1 MLKQW
6 NAMSFRSV
14 LDNGRTKPL
23 VIECI
28 RIPDSIVLDL
38 DSPAPE
44 RREFV
49 VKAIGNPEV
58 DESLIVKEL
67 LGNILAR
74 SYGLATP
81 EPGLIR
87 ISDTF
92 AKTVNPA
99 LLSKYGFQILPGIA
113 AGCEFI
119 RGGFT
124 PPTSNVFFTQAEMAS
139 LAVLYGFDLVTQN
152 PDRLP
157 NRPNFGL
164 IGRELVA
171 FDFDHCFSFLYP
183 LFIFLGH
190 PWEVS
195 KHGIAQKHFCYPAL
209 KNAREPIIWAD
220 NINAVMS
227 FSDELLGELT
237 AWIPETWSGNS
248 AKVRE
253 HIAEIREHLGAFELE
268 LQGSVQ

>member
-1 MLKQW
+1 
-6 NAMSFRSV
+6 
-14 LDNGRTKPL
+14 
-23 VIECI
+23 
-28 RIPDSIVLDL
+28 VLDL
-38 DSPAPE
+38 DSRAPE

-58 DESLIVKEL
+58 DESLIIKEL

-74 SYGLATP
+74 SYGLTTP
-81 EPGLIR
+81 EPGLIH

-92 AKTVNPA
+92 AESVNPT
-99 LLSKYGFQILPGIA
+99 LWSKYGFQISSGIA

-119 RGGFT
+119 RGGLT
-124 PPTSNVFFTQAEMAS
+124 PPPANVFFTQAELAS

-164 IGRELVA
+164 MGKDVVA
-171 FDFDHCFSFLYP
+171 FDFDQCFSFLY
-183 LFIFLGH
+183 LIFSLGQ

-195 KHGIAQKHFCYPAL
+195 KHGIAQKHFCYPSL
-209 KNAREPIIWAD
+209 KNARDPIIWTD

-227 FSDELLGELT
+227 FSDELLGNLT
-237 AWIPETWSGNS
+237 AWIPETWSENS
-248 AKVRE
+248 AKIRE
-253 HIAEIREHLGAFELE
+253 HLMVIREHLGAFELE

>member
-1 MLKQW
+1 MLKLW
-6 NAMSFRSV
+6 NAASFRSV
-14 LDNGRTKPL
+14 LENGRTKPL

-28 RIPDSIVLDL
+28 QIPDSIVLDL

-67 LGNILAR
+67 LGNLLAR
-74 SYGLATP
+74 RYGLTTP

-87 ISDTF
+87 ISDAF
-92 AKTVNPA
+92 ARAVNPA
-99 LLSKYGFQILPGIA
+99 LSRDYGFQIFPGIA

-119 RGGFT
+119 RGGLT
-124 PPTSNVFFTQAEMAS
+124 PAPASVSFTQAEVPS
-139 LAVLYGFDLVTQN
+139 LALLYGFDLVTQN

-164 IGRELVA
+164 MGRELVA
-171 FDFDHCFSFLYP
+171 FDFDQCFSFLYI
-183 LFIFLGH
+183 IFNLGQ

-195 KHGIAQKHFCYPAL
+195 KHGIAQKHFCYPRL
-209 KNAREPIIWAD
+209 KNARDPVNWAD

-227 FSDELLGELT
+227 FSDELLSGLT

-248 AKVRE
+248 ATIRD
-253 HIAEIREHLGAFELE
+253 HLAAIREHLGAFELE

>member
-6 NAMSFRSV
+6 NAVSFRSV

-23 VIECI
+23 VIECVQV
-28 RIPDSIVLDL
+28 PDSILIDL
-38 DSPAPE
+38 DAPAPE

-58 DESLIVKEL
+58 DESLIIREL
-67 LGNILAR
+67 LGNVLAR
-74 SYGLATP
+74 SYGLTTP
-81 EPGLIR
+81 EPGLIS
-87 ISDTF
+87 ISDAF
-92 AKTVNPA
+92 AKAVTPRP
-99 LLSKYGFQILPGIA
+99 SRQYGFQISPGIA

-119 RGGFT
+119 RGGLAP
-124 PPTSNVFFTQAEMAS
+124 PPTNLSLTQAELAP

-164 IGRELVA
+164 MGRTVVA
-171 FDFDHCFSFLYP
+171 FDFDQCFSFLY
-183 LFIFLGH
+183 LIFSLAQ

-195 KHGIAQKHFCYPAL
+195 KHGIAQKHFCYPNL
-209 KNAREPIIWAD
+209 KNAGAPISWAD
-220 NINAVMS
+220 NIKAVMS
-227 FSDELLGELT
+227 FSDELLDVLT
-237 AWIPETWSGNS
+237 AWIPEAWSGNS
-248 AKVRE
+248 AKIRE
-253 HIAEIREHLGAFELE
+253 HLAAIRQHLGAFELE

>member
-1 MLKQW
+1 MLSLW
-6 NAMSFRSV
+6 NAASFRSV

-28 RIPDSIVLDL
+28 RVPDSIVLDL

-74 SYGLATP
+74 RYGLTTP

-92 AKTVNPA
+92 AKAVNPT
-99 LLSKYGFQILPGIA
+99 LSSKYGFQILPGIA

-119 RGGFT
+119 RGGLT
-124 PPTSNVFFTQAEMAS
+124 PPTSNVFFTQAEIES

-164 IGRELVA
+164 MGRTLVA
-171 FDFDHCFSFLYP
+171 FDFDQCFSFLY
-183 LFIFLGH
+183 LILSLGQ
-190 PWEVS
+190 PWDVS
-195 KHGIAQKHFCYPAL
+195 EHGIAQKHFCYPTL
-209 KNAREPIIWAD
+209 KNARDPINWAD

-227 FSDELLGELT
+227 FSDELLGQLT
-237 AWIPETWSGNS
+237 AWIPETWSGSS
-248 AKVRE
+248 AKIRE
-253 HIAEIREHLGAFELE
+253 HLAAIREHLGAFELE
-268 LQGSVQ
+268 LQRSVQ

>member
-6 NAMSFRSV
+6 NAMGFRSV

-23 VIECI
+23 VIECAQ
-28 RIPDSIVLDL
+28 IPDSILVDL
-38 DSPAPE
+38 DAAAQV

-58 DESLIVKEL
+58 DESLIIKEL
-67 LGNILAR
+67 LGNLFAR
-74 SYGLATP
+74 SYGLTTP

-87 ISDTF
+87 ISDVF
-92 AKTVNPA
+92 AKTVNPT
-99 LLSKYGFQILPGIA
+99 LSRKYGFQISPGIA

-119 RGGFT
+119 RGGLT
-124 PPTSNVFFTQAEMAS
+124 PPPTNLFFTKAELAP

-164 IGRELVA
+164 MGRNVVA
-171 FDFDHCFSFLYP
+171 FDFDQCFSFLYP
-183 LFIFLGH
+183 LFLFLGE

-195 KHGIAQKHFCYPAL
+195 KHGIAQKHFCYPHF
-209 KNAREPIIWAD
+209 KNARDPIVWAD
-220 NINAVMS
+220 NINAMMS
-227 FSDELLGELT
+227 FSDELLGALT
-237 AWIPETWSGNS
+237 AWVPETWSGNS
-248 AKVRE
+248 AKVRN
-253 HIAEIREHLGAFELE
+253 HLAEIREHLGAFELE

>member
-6 NAMSFRSV
+6 NAASFRSV
-14 LDNGRTKPL
+14 LENGRTKPL

-28 RIPDSIVLDL
+28 EIPDSVVLDL
-38 DSPAPE
+38 DSPVPK

-58 DESLIVKEL
+58 DESLIVREL
-67 LGNILAR
+67 LGNSLAR

-87 ISDTF
+87 ISDAF
-92 AKTVNPA
+92 ANALNPS
-99 LLSKYGFQILPGIA
+99 LSRKYGFQIAPGIA
-113 AGCEFI
+113 AGCEFV
-119 RGGFT
+119 RGGL
-124 PPTSNVFFTQAEMAS
+124 TSPQANAFFTQEEIEA

-164 IGRELVA
+164 KGKELIA
-171 FDFDHCFSFLYP
+171 FDFDQCFSFLY
-183 LFIFLGH
+183 LIMSLGQ

-195 KHGIAQKHFCYPAL
+195 KHGIAPKHFCYAKL
-209 KNAREPIIWAD
+209 KNASNPINWAD

-227 FSDELLGELT
+227 FSDEFLAKVT
-237 AWIPETWSGNS
+237 SWIPETWTENS
-248 AKVRE
+248 AKIRE
-253 HIAEIREHLGAFELE
+253 HLATIRQHLGAFELE